1 MGNALLTVPIDVT
14 PLIIFRL
21 CPDQTRL
28 SLRHHLCTG
37 KQRVRAFV
45 KTLLLYALVGP
56 LVGLLSLVPIAV
68 LVVAWDTIADWLAFM
83 SRAQSPPCDP
93 PHDGI
98 FDLRCYQQ
106 VAPFHFNLHIDAPSL
121 QTLSLYVFTAYVIGF
136 VPAVFAGLLIAQAML
151 LTGNAFRFWHALALG
166 CLVGVIFSA
175 SVTANHYLHDAHFF
189 QGFALLVYVCAIATG
204 FCWLPA
210 SRWWP
215 PS

>member
-68 LVVAWDTIADWLAFM
+68 LVVAWDTIADWLAFSPARKAHRATRRMTEFSISVVTNKLHLSILIFTSMRQACKHCHSM
-83 SRAQSPPCDP
+83 SSP
-93 PHDGI
+93 
-98 FDLRCYQQ
+98 L
-106 VAPFHFNLHIDAPSL
+106 
-121 QTLSLYVFTAYVIGF
+121 TL
-136 VPAVFAGLLIAQAML
+136 
-151 LTGNAFRFWHALALG
+151 
-166 CLVGVIFSA
+166 
-175 SVTANHYLHDAHFF
+175 
-189 QGFALLVYVCAIATG
+189 
-204 FCWLPA
+204 
-210 SRWWP
+210 
-215 PS
+215 

>member
-1 MGNALLTVPIDVT
+1 
-14 PLIIFRL
+14 
-21 CPDQTRL
+21 
-28 SLRHHLCTG
+28 
-37 KQRVRAFV
+37 VRAFV

-56 LVGLLSLVPIAV
+56 LVGLLSFVPIAV
-68 LVVAWDTIADWLAFM
+68 LVAAWDTTAEWRAFM

-98 FDLRCYQQ
+98 FDFRCYQL
-106 VAPFHFNLHIDAPSL
+106 VAPFHSNLHIAAPSL
-121 QTLSLYVFTAYVIGF
+121 QTLSQYVFAAYVIGF
-136 VPAVFAGLLIAQAML
+136 VPAVFAGLLVAQAML
-151 LTGNAFRFWHALALG
+151 LAGNAFRFWHALALG

-189 QGFALLVYVCAIATG
+189 QGFALLVYVCATATI

-210 SRWWP
+210 RRWRP